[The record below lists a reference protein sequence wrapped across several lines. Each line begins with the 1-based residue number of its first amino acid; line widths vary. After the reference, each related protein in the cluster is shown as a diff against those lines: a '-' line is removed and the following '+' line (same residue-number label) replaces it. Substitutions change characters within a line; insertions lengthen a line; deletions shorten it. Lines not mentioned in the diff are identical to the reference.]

1 MYDAAIKI
9 LNIISQFDYDA
20 YIVGGFARNKYLNLS
35 SNDIDIC
42 TNAPLD
48 IIHDN
53 FNIVENN
60 SIYGSNKIEF
70 NGYFFEITEYRKD
83 IYYNDRYPAIIFVDT
98 LKEDLERR
106 DFIMNTLCI
115 DKNGEYVDLLNSR
128 NDIDNR
134 IIRTIKN
141 SDSSLEED
149 PLRIIRAIRFSI
161 NLDFELDKS
170 LKNSIIKYGFKI
182 STLSKKRI
190 ERELRQIENKNK
202 LNKMLEE
209 LDLRKYLK

>member
-1 MYDAAIKI
+1 MYEAAIKI
-9 LNIISQFDYDA
+9 LTIISKFDYEA
-20 YIVGGFARNKYLNLS
+20 FIVGGYPRNKYLNLK

-48 IIHDN
+48 IIKDN
-53 FNIVENN
+53 FQIIENN

-70 NGYFFEITEYRKD
+70 EGYYFEITEYRKD
-83 IYYNDRYPAIIFVDT
+83 IYYENRYPDIIFVDT

-128 NDIDNR
+128 KDIKNKV
-134 IIRTIKN
+134 IRTIKN
-141 SDSSLEED
+141 SDISVEED

-161 NLDFELDKS
+161 NLNFKIDES
-170 LKNSIIKYGFKI
+170 LQKSIIKYGFKI
-182 STLSKKRI
+182 KKLSKKRI
-190 ERELRQIENKNK
+190 ERELNQIKDKDK

-209 LDLRKYLK
+209 LDLKLYLK